1 MIWKIY
7 QFYCFFYYIVK
18 RILGIN
24 LKGIGVLSDFI
35 KKPKLF
41 TFKKAIFYFNPSCS
55 RNYCLLPGGVPNEP
69 ETHIFL
75 ERVIKVFPK
84 QNILFI
90 DIGASVGEFVIPLG
104 KLDKIKHI
112 YAFEPNEEAAKSIMI
127 SAFINNLDDKIRV
140 STNPIGS
147 YDGDAF
153 FYLNTRSPTG
163 SRLVAYS
170 QQAIKVKVRKIDSI
184 FQETVCDVIIKID
197 IEGGELEALKGAKE
211 FILRNNP
218 LIIFEY
224 NEITKSVFK
233 LDKVY
238 DILPKNQ
245 WHLFRLRKDGF
256 LDQIFD
262 NTWNIVA
269 VNENSIFY
277 KICMQMI
284 K

>member
-41 TFKKAIFYFNPSCS
+41 TFKKAIFYFNPSFS
-55 RNYCLLPGGVPNEP
+55 RNYCLLPGGVPNER
-69 ETHIFL
+69 ETHTFL
-75 ERVIKVFPK
+75 ERVVKVFPK
-84 QNILFI
+84 HRNILFI
-90 DIGASVGEFVIPLG
+90 DIGASIGEFVIPLG
-104 KLDKIKHI
+104 KH
-112 YAFEPNEEAAKSIMI
+112 AFEPNEEAAKSIMI

-197 IEGGELEALKGAKE
+197 IEGGIRSFKRSKGIYIA
-211 FILRNNP
+211 
-218 LIIFEY
+218 
-224 NEITKSVFK
+224 
-233 LDKVY
+233 
-238 DILPKNQ
+238 
-245 WHLFRLRKDGF
+245 
-256 LDQIFD
+256 
-262 NTWNIVA
+262 
-269 VNENSIFY
+269 
-277 KICMQMI
+277 
-284 K
+284 